1 MMASSSNVE
10 RNKTLEAFFKANYRQ
25 LVNKV
30 KSRAGSMESAE
41 DVVQD
46 AFERATKYWDS
57 YTPDAKPLGAWFN
70 TIMNNALRAK
80 MNDEKNFGMSMEFD
94 EEIAEGVEM
103 SQTDVHMVEM
113 MREEIS
119 KKSIFH
125 QEVLSLYFLKQYNTK
140 SITEILDAKLRAVEQ
155 CITRFKADIKER
167 YGVDMT

>member
-1 MMASSSNVE
+1 MSIAE
-10 RNKTLEAFFKANYRQ
+10 RNKQLELFFKDNYRQ

-57 YTPDAKPLGAWFN
+57 FNPEVKQLGAWFN

-94 EEIAEGVEM
+94 EELADGVEM
-103 SQTDVHMVEM
+103 SQTDAHMVEV
-113 MREEIS
+113 MREEIE
-119 KKSIFH
+119 KKSVFH
-125 QEVLSLYFLKQYNTK
+125 QEVLTLYFLKQYNTK

-167 YGVDMT
+167 YGVDMV

>member
-1 MMASSSNVE
+1 MQVTE
-10 RNKTLEAFFKANYRQ
+10 RNKQLETFFNANYRQ

-30 KSRAGSMESAE
+30 KGRAGSVENAE

-46 AFERATKYWDS
+46 SFERATKYWDS
-57 YTPDAKPLGAWFN
+57 YNPDAKPLGAWFN

-103 SQTDVHMVEM
+103 SQTDAHMVEIM
-113 MREEIS
+113 KEEIG
-119 KKSIFH
+119 KKNAFN
-125 QEVLSLYFLKQYNTK
+125 QEVLILYFVKQYNTK
-140 SITEILDAKLRAVEQ
+140 SIVEILDAKLRTVEM

-167 YGVDMT
+167 YGVDMA